1 MALVI
6 TPETK
11 TVSYVALSSL
21 IPQGWED
28 LLGCLAEDAPFS
40 WGDNEITLVSSKRF
54 LEHFRE
60 VLKIHEI
67 TDAPELQEV
76 IKIIEEDLGDT
87 YVDLES

>member
-1 MALVI
+1 MSSII

-11 TVSYVALSSL
+11 TVSYVKLSSL

-28 LLGCLAEDAPFS
+28 LLGYLSENAPFS

-54 LEHFRE
+54 LQHFNE
-60 VLKIHEI
+60 VLNLHEI

-76 IKIIEEDLGDT
+76 IKIIEDGLGET
-87 YVDLES
+87 YIDLES